1 MIDRE
6 VNIAFNVTADF
17 SAVEE
22 TEQAIK
28 DVGDSGKEAM
38 DGIADEAARAEKAI
52 KNVTAGE
59 TGGFGDNG
67 RAASERRAAAA
78 EAQRQSE
85 AATRAKE
92 NEAKATRELTEEE
105 MTLANAQKERAEQA
119 KRDVEDAK
127 ARKAQRNE
135 GQAAGANENSPLE
148 LAKLAGK
155 TIGYF
160 SAIRETIQL
169 ADTGMQNV
177 VKGLEKANI
186 DLDKLRE
193 SDPGAFLWVDGIQNL
208 ANPIQALKDFVS
220 TGFANIAGL
229 DDLQRSA
236 EQAVRL
242 AAGMEKAKQQA
253 KLYAEVDN
261 TIRLGNLEAELR
273 AVNAITAALERKI
286 RVERSARDRQEA
298 QAQSSD
304 AAAIEAGADPNV
316 VQAQA
321 TARQAQAEIAALNED
336 LAIAQR
342 GVEEARV
349 KVQQADAELSRLN
362 SESGADSPSAQ
373 AAFTSLI
380 KAKDAFDIIDADAQ
394 ALETIAT
401 NKKAEIMVGVEQ
413 AFSTAG
419 VDIQKQAAAQG
430 RALVETIT
438 GAGSELTALQQDAKA
453 RADAILADG
462 KIAASETVAFEQ
474 AISQLL
480 SGFRTDLQSFLQIAA
495 EGNKITS
502 SVALGIDQVQREQ
515 ARILKQLSERGA
527 IGF

>member
-52 KNVTAGE
+52 KNVTGGE

-67 RAASERRAAAA
+67 RAASERRVAAA

-92 NEAKATRELTEEE
+92 NEAKATRQLTEEE
-105 MTLANAQKERAEQA
+105 KTLAAAQKDRAEQA

-135 GQAAGANENSPLE
+135 SGAEDSAGVELQDLAYVATRSLIYFKAIKETIGLANE
-148 LAKLAGK
+148 A
-155 TIGYF
+155 
-160 SAIRETIQL
+160 
-169 ADTGMQNV
+169 MQGV
-177 VKGLEKANI
+177 VGGLEKAGTDI
-186 DLDKLRE
+186 DKLRE
-193 SDPGAFLWVDGIQNL
+193 TSPGAFLWIDGIKNL
-208 ANPIQALKDFVS
+208 ADPIAAIKDFVS
-220 TGFANIAGL
+220 TGFANLAGL

-236 EQAVRL
+236 EQSVLL
-242 AAGMEKAKQQA
+242 AAGIEKAKQQA

-261 TIRLGNLEAELR
+261 TIRLGKLEAELG

-286 RVERSARDRQEA
+286 RVERSARDLQEA

-304 AAAIEAGADPNV
+304 AAAIQGGADPNV

-349 KVQQADAELSRLN
+349 KVEQADAELSRLN
-362 SESGADSPSAQ
+362 SESGADSPSSQ

-380 KAKDAFDIIDADAQ
+380 KAKDALDQIKADAD

-401 NKKAEIMVGVEQ
+401 NKKAEIMVGVDQ

-419 VDIQKQAAAQG
+419 IDIQKQAADKG
-430 RALVETIT
+430 RALVESIT
-438 GAGSELTALQQDAKA
+438 GTGSELTALQQDAKA

-462 KIAASETVAFEQ
+462 KIAASETVAFQQ
-474 AISQLL
+474 AFTQLL
-480 SGFRTDLQSFLQIAA
+480 SGVRTDTATYLELANESNAIISTMA
-495 EGNKITS
+495 G
-502 SVALGIDQVQREQ
+502 GIGAMKQEL
-515 ARILKQLSERGA
+515 ARLKQQVNQV
-527 IGF
+527 IGRM